1 MSVSRSKHHRNAMNM
16 IVGACCLGLTL
27 CSLSIHAQH
36 TYHVSNN
43 GNDALSGFSPDDAW
57 TSLDALNDQPFVPGD
72 SILFERG
79 GTWLGMFHLQG
90 SGAEEAPIVVGAY
103 GNATQPRPT
112 LDGDGYQASLLIYN
126 DSHIVVQDLDLTN
139 QASHLDDNGEVK
151 KLPTFLGETNDWG
164 SGKNV
169 RFGIKVVADASTVKD
184 FVFRDVKLHDIYP
197 TPTNPDNAH
206 LGYGIKLESRSNT
219 LNGQIHTIDDVLVTG
234 VEFTRTGHY
243 GMWIKPLGLTG
254 NSTIK
259 HENIH
264 ITGCTFTHTGGSGFV
279 PNRSRHVV
287 IEHCLFNH
295 TGSSVDDRMWAR
307 GSGTWPFKCERVV
320 IQHNRLM
327 NAHGPQDSYSTH
339 IDYGCKDVV
348 IQYNL
353 SFNNE
358 GGFAEILGDNVN
370 CGYRYNISVNDGY
383 REDPEGQLWNKKGK
397 IFWLST
403 FCGSN
408 QVRCPSQ
415 GSFFYNN
422 TVYVDESI
430 NPEIYVWPDAG
441 DVLICNNLV
450 SMTAGGEVLPTFLE
464 DDGNVFNVSHNLF
477 HPLERIELDNDLLAN
492 ATFMSPQFLATSNA
506 PLQSE
511 LNYQPSPSSPALDNG
526 VLISGSDDPWDFL
539 HNNGG
544 RDFFGLPISSTTA
557 PTIGALQSSLCAEG
571 TYWNANTNQCE
582 FHPDPCPE
590 DLDGDGTVSVFDLL
604 MLLTALPTIC

>member
-1 MSVSRSKHHRNAMNM
+1 MLLRIGAFWAAM
-16 IVGACCLGLTL
+16 LG
-27 CSLSIHAQH
+27 CVFSCHAQH
-36 TYHVSNN
+36 TYHVSST
-43 GNDALSGFSPDDAW
+43 GDDALSGLSPTSAW
-57 TSLDALNDQPFVPGD
+57 QTLDPLNAQTFVPGD

-79 GTWLGMFHLQG
+79 GTWLGMFHLKG
-90 SGAEEAPIVVGAY
+90 SGTEGAAIVVGSY
-103 GNATQPRPT
+103 GDHTQPRPI

-126 DSHIVVQDLDLTN
+126 DSHIVVQDMVFTN
-139 QASHLDDNGEVK
+139 QTSHLDDNGEVK

-169 RFGIKVVADASTVKD
+169 RFGIKIVADAATVKGL
-184 FVFRDVKLHDIYP
+184 VFRDVKLHDIYP

-206 LGYGIKLESRSNT
+206 LGYGIKLESRSDT

-243 GMWIKPLGLTG
+243 GMWIKPLGLAG
-254 NSTIK
+254 NNTIK

-287 IEHCLFNH
+287 VEHCLFNH

-327 NAHGPQDSYSTH
+327 NAHGPQDSYSAH

-383 REDPEGQLWNKKGK
+383 REDPDEQPWNKKGK

-403 FCGSN
+403 FCGNN

-450 SMTAGGEVLPTFLE
+450 SMAAGGEVLPTLLE
-464 DDGNVFNVSHNLF
+464 DEGNVFNVSHNLF
-477 HPLERIELDNDLLAN
+477 HPPARIDLDSDLLTN
-492 ATFMSPQFLATSNA
+492 ALYLPPQFLATSDA
-506 PLQSE
+506 PIQSE
-511 LNYQPSPSSPALDNG
+511 LNYQPSPSSPTLGNG
-526 VLISGSDDPWDFL
+526 VLISGNEDPWDFL

-544 RDFFGLPISSTTA
+544 QDFFGLPVSGTTT
-557 PTIGALQSSLCAEG
+557 PTIGALQGSLCAEG
-571 TYWNANTNQCE
+571 TFWNTSTNQCE
-582 FHPDPCPE
+582 SDLEACPE

-604 MLLTALPTIC
+604 MLLTALPTTC

>member
-1 MSVSRSKHHRNAMNM
+1 MNM

-126 DSHIVVQDLDLTN
+126 DSHIVVQDLDFTN

-219 LNGQIHTIDDVLVTG
+219 LNGQIHTIDEVLVTG

-243 GMWIKPLGLTG
+243 GMWIKPLGLAG

-348 IQYNL
+348 IQYNI

-383 REDPEGQLWNKKGK
+383 REDPEGQPWNKKGK

-450 SMTAGGEVLPTFLE
+450 SMTADGEVLPTFLE
-464 DDGNVFNVSHNLF
+464 DEGNVFNVSHNLF

-511 LNYQPSPSSPALDNG
+511 LNYQPSPSSPALGNG

-582 FHPDPCPE
+582 FHTDPCPE

-604 MLLTALPTIC
+604 MLLTALPTTC